1 MDSRVKYGIL
11 IVVGGVGVY
20 LIWKGGYFQQWF
32 PSLFGPSTTPTTP
45 GTTTGQTP
53 AQIAAAA
60 AAAKAASDAAAAKAS
75 GDAAALAA
83 ANKAASDAAAAK
95 VAADAAAAAQ
105 QTAQNAAAA
114 KAAADRA
121 AAAKAAADAAAAV
134 QQHPPPCPDPN
145 MTWNGVACVC
155 PPGYLLGATTN
166 TCDPQLVSQQMVTWA
181 GTSDGLSTD
190 EWCYFYTKVTGNDCP
205 VDPGSIDPNV
215 YHDAGVQLADGSPGD
230 RSTPTRIDTWLAIMQ
245 NQAPSA
251 GLSGMAGLAALRVA
265 NAWLV

>member
-32 PSLFGPSTTPTTP
+32 PSLFGPATPTPSTTP
-45 GTTTGQTP
+45 GTTGQTP

-60 AAAKAASDAAAAKAS
+60 AAAKAASDAAAAAAS
-75 GDAAALAA
+75 GNAAALAA
-83 ANKAASDAAAAK
+83 AQKAASD
-95 VAADAAAAAQ
+95 
-105 QTAQNAAAA
+105 
-114 KAAADRA
+114 A
-121 AAAKAAADAAAAV
+121 AAAKAAADAAAA
-134 QQHPPPCPDPN
+134 QQAAQNAAAAKAAVDLAAAAKAAAANQPATHTCPDI
-145 MTWNGVACVC
+145 MTWNDAEGACVC

-166 TCDPQLVSQQMVTWA
+166 TCVPQLISAQMVTAA

-190 EWCYFYTKVTGNDCP
+190 EWCFYYQKITGNDCP
-205 VDPGSIDPNV
+205 IDPGSIDPQV

-230 RSTPTRIDTWLAIMQ
+230 RSTPTSIQTWLAIMQ

-251 GLSGMAGLAALRVA
+251 GLSGLAGLAALRVA